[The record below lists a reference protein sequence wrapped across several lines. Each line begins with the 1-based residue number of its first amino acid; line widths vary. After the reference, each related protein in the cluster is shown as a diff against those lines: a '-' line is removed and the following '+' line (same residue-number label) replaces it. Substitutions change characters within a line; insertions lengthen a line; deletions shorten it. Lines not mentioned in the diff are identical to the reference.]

1 MAFLRI
7 TRNRDMYFGAG
18 EEGKRLSQRL
28 RRDMTPA
35 EKELWWK
42 LRNSNLFGAK
52 FRRQHP
58 IACFIADFYCHE
70 LKLVI
75 EVDGGI
81 HNNPENHEYDIG
93 RTAEL
98 EKYGIAVI
106 RFTNEQVLF
115 NFDFVKGEI
124 LNCCNHR
131 KAELQ
136 VPFRACLS
144 ADRDLGVNS

>member
-75 EVDGGI
+75 EVDGPI
-81 HNNPENHEYDIG
+81 HIQNEKSASDEN
-93 RTAEL
+93 RAAEL
-98 EKYGIAVI
+98 ERLGIKI
-106 RFTNEQVLF
+106 LRFTNDEVLHHMEKVLKLIQ
-115 NFDFVKGEI
+115 NEI
-124 LNCCNHR
+124 LFIRIQNQSPGI
-131 KAELQ
+131 A
-136 VPFRACLS
+136 S
-144 ADRDLGVNS
+144 ATSSE

>member
-7 TRNRDMYFGAG
+7 TRNLDMYFGAG

-75 EVDGGI
+75 EVDGPI
-81 HNNPENHEYDIG
+81 HFQNEKSASDEN
-93 RTAEL
+93 RTAEF
-98 EKYGIAVI
+98 E
-106 RFTNEQVLF
+106 
-115 NFDFVKGEI
+115 
-124 LNCCNHR
+124 
-131 KAELQ
+131 
-136 VPFRACLS
+136 
-144 ADRDLGVNS
+144 